1 MNSILC
7 IDCGLTKGKLL
18 LFDSNGRR
26 LGNEEF
32 TTPLNDTLIDTS
44 ALRQYFC
51 AAMTRLLQNAD
62 TDPADILCASV
73 SGHGNGLYAIGET
86 DVLPVGYSSMIR
98 ESSQMLPPEGK
109 TFPIILQSDWS
120 GQPLPLLA
128 WLKYTS
134 PQTFAQ
140 IKTILFCKDLLR
152 WFMSGVA
159 VTEETDASAA
169 GLLNWQTGSYDPD
182 LLRIYNL
189 EDASSKLPKILKSSQ
204 VAGYVTESFAGET
217 GLPAGIPILGGLFD
231 VNSCMLGS
239 GATQEGQYAL
249 IAGTWGINAAAS
261 QLPVRSQNITQCC
274 RFFGAAPYVCI
285 DSAPTSCVNL
295 EWYTQKVLNGLSYA
309 DADRLVSTQPMDEEL
324 LYLPYL
330 YAPMDLPSAQ
340 GGFAGLRAY
349 HDPAAMLRA
358 VFEGIVFEHRYR
370 LEKLQRSGIQADCAV
385 LSGGAA
391 NSAVFGQ
398 MFADACGLN
407 IRIPA
412 QPQSGALGGAIL
424 GMVSAG
430 IYPDIHTAVDAVVTY
445 THSFSPNPSVHA
457 YYERKFSR
465 FRHAQQR
472 FRHDI

>member
-189 EDASSKLPKILKSSQ
+189 EDASSKLPKCVYYRSAIGKGGKS
-204 VAGYVTESFAGET
+204 T
-217 GLPAGIPILGGLFD
+217 
-231 VNSCMLGS
+231 
-239 GATQEGQYAL
+239 
-249 IAGTWGINAAAS
+249 
-261 QLPVRSQNITQCC
+261 
-274 RFFGAAPYVCI
+274 
-285 DSAPTSCVNL
+285 
-295 EWYTQKVLNGLSYA
+295 
-309 DADRLVSTQPMDEEL
+309 
-324 LYLPYL
+324 
-330 YAPMDLPSAQ
+330 
-340 GGFAGLRAY
+340 
-349 HDPAAMLRA
+349 
-358 VFEGIVFEHRYR
+358 
-370 LEKLQRSGIQADCAV
+370 
-385 LSGGAA
+385 
-391 NSAVFGQ
+391 
-398 MFADACGLN
+398 
-407 IRIPA
+407 IR
-412 QPQSGALGGAIL
+412 
-424 GMVSAG
+424 
-430 IYPDIHTAVDAVVTY
+430 
-445 THSFSPNPSVHA
+445 
-457 YYERKFSR
+457 K
-465 FRHAQQR
+465 
-472 FRHDI
+472 